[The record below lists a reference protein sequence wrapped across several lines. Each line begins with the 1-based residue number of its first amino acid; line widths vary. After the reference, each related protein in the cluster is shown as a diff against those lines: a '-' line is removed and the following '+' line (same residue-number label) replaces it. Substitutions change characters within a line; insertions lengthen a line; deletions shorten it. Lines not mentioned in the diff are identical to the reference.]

1 MRKVN
6 DTATIRQQVACGEF
20 FDNDGLSK
28 YSWSNFSMAETQQK
42 LKKPSAQATPLSVLQ
57 RFRVLIRTAQ
67 RHSQW
72 VERQSGVTGA
82 QLWALQELVEAPG
95 LRVGELANRMALHQ
109 STASNMVDRLET
121 AGLLRKQ
128 RTSADQRVVRLYLTD
143 EGTALLGRAPSPA
156 RGILPEALRL
166 MDQDGLSRLQ
176 GELDALLRQIRDLDE
191 GFGMQPLPFT
201 E

>member
-1 MRKVN
+1 M
-6 DTATIRQQVACGEF
+6 ATQ
-20 FDNDGLSK
+20 S
-28 YSWSNFSMAETQQK
+28 S
-42 LKKPSAQATPLSVLQ
+42 LKKNPSPKSGVTPLSVLQ

-72 VERQSGVTGA
+72 IERQSGVTGA
-82 QLWALQELVEAPG
+82 QLWAMQELVEVPG

-121 AGLLRKQ
+121 AGFIRKE

-143 EGTALLGRAPSPA
+143 KGSELLARAPSPA
-156 RGILPEALRL
+156 RGVLPEALRKL
-166 MDQDGLSRLQ
+166 DEESLQRLQNELDGLLLQ
-176 GELDALLRQIRDLDE
+176 IKNMDE

>member
-1 MRKVN
+1 MPRK
-6 DTATIRQQVACGEF
+6 TTIKQP
-20 FDNDGLSK
+20 
-28 YSWSNFSMAETQQK
+28 AET
-42 LKKPSAQATPLSVLQ
+42 SAAVTPLSVLQ

-72 VERQSGVTGA
+72 IERQSGVTGA
-82 QLWALQELVEAPG
+82 QLWAMQELAEAPG

-121 AGLLRKQ
+121 ESYIRKE

-143 EGTALLGRAPSPA
+143 KGAELLSRAPSPA
-156 RGILPEALRL
+156 RGVLPEALRTL
-166 MDQDGLSRLQ
+166 DEDTLQRLQ
-176 GELDALLRQIRDLDE
+176 GELDTLLLQIKNMDE

>member
-1 MRKVN
+1 MPQTQNPVTKPA
-6 DTATIRQQVACGEF
+6 DKHRQV
-20 FDNDGLSK
+20 S
-28 YSWSNFSMAETQQK
+28 
-42 LKKPSAQATPLSVLQ
+42 PLSVLQ

-72 VERQSGVTGA
+72 IERQSGVTGA
-82 QLWALQELVEAPG
+82 QLWALQELSEAPG

-109 STASNMVDRLET
+109 STASNMIDRLET
-121 AGLLRKQ
+121 GGLIRKE
-128 RTSADQRVVRLYLTD
+128 RTSADQRVVRLYLND
-143 EGTALLGRAPSPA
+143 EGVALLARAPSPA

-166 MDQDGLSRLQ
+166 LDVEDLTRLQTELDGLLKQ
-176 GELDALLRQIRDLDE
+176 IKVLDD

>member
-1 MRKVN
+1 
-6 DTATIRQQVACGEF
+6 
-20 FDNDGLSK
+20 
-28 YSWSNFSMAETQQK
+28 MAETQQK
-42 LKKPSAQATPLSVLQ
+42 AKKPATPLSVLQ

-72 VERQSGVTGA
+72 IERQSGVTGA
-82 QLWALQELVEAPG
+82 QLWVLQELIEMPG
-95 LRVGELANRMALHQ
+95 LRVGELAKRMALHQ

-121 AGLLRKQ
+121 SGLIRKE

-143 EGTALLGRAPSPA
+143 EGQAMLGRAPSPA
-156 RGILPEALRL
+156 RGVLVEGLRL
-166 MDQDGLSRLQ
+166 LDVEELQRLQNELDGL
-176 GELDALLRQIRDLDE
+176 LLQIRDLDE

>member
-1 MRKVN
+1 MPTKP
-6 DTATIRQQVACGEF
+6 
-20 FDNDGLSK
+20 S
-28 YSWSNFSMAETQQK
+28 
-42 LKKPSAQATPLSVLQ
+42 LKKNQTSIQSGISPLSVLQ

-72 VERQSGVTGA
+72 IERQSGVTGA
-82 QLWALQELVEAPG
+82 QLWAMQELVEAPG

-121 AGLLRKQ
+121 SGLIRKE
-128 RTSADQRVVRLYLTD
+128 RTSADQRVVRLYLT
-143 EGTALLGRAPSPA
+143 EAGTHLLARAPSPA
-156 RGILPEALRL
+156 RGVLPEALRKL
-166 MDQDGLSRLQ
+166 DEESLLRLQNELDGLLV
-176 GELDALLRQIRDLDE
+176 QIKNMDE

>member
-1 MRKVN
+1 
-6 DTATIRQQVACGEF
+6 
-20 FDNDGLSK
+20 
-28 YSWSNFSMAETQQK
+28 MAETQQK
-42 LKKPSAQATPLSVLQ
+42 TKKSAPPATPLSVLQ

-72 VERQSGVTGA
+72 IERQSGVTGA
-82 QLWALQELVEAPG
+82 QLWVLQELIESPG
-95 LRVGELANRMALHQ
+95 LRVGELAKRMALHQ

-121 AGLLRKQ
+121 SGLIRKE

-143 EGTALLGRAPSPA
+143 EGQAMLGRAPSPA
-156 RGILPEALRL
+156 RGVLVEGLRL
-166 MDQDGLSRLQ
+166 LDAEELQRLQNELDGL
-176 GELDALLRQIRDLDE
+176 LLQIRDLDE

>member
-1 MRKVN
+1 
-6 DTATIRQQVACGEF
+6 
-20 FDNDGLSK
+20 
-28 YSWSNFSMAETQQK
+28 MAETQQQV
-42 LKKPSAQATPLSVLQ
+42 KKAASQVTPLSVLQ

-72 VERQSGVTGA
+72 IERQSGVTGA
-82 QLWALQELVEAPG
+82 QLWALQELAEAPG

-121 AGLLRKQ
+121 AALIRKE

-143 EGTALLGRAPSPA
+143 AGTALLGRAPSPA
-156 RGILPEALRL
+156 RGVLPEALRL
-166 MDQDGLSRLQ
+166 LDPEALGRLQ
-176 GELDALLRQIRDLDE
+176 GELDGLLLQIRDLDE